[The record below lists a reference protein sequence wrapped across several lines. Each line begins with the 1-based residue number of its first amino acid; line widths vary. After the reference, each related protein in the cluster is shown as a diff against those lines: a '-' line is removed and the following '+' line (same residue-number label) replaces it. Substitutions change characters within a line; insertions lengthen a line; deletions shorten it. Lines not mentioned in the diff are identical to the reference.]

1 MVEVVVDDLV
11 VVEEV
16 SIASAEAKKMEVDV
30 LDDSD
35 D

>member
-1 MVEVVVDDLV
+1 MDDLV

-16 SIASAEAKKMEVDV
+16 SIASAEAKKIMEVDV